1 MKIIENN
8 RTREAFMFVSERK
21 EGGVEQRVDDSWM
34 FDFACKQEKWRSR
47 TIFLEDE
54 FTRMDLMWTES
65 GGSSPYDDES

>member
-34 FDFACKQEKWRSR
+34 FDFACKQEK
-47 TIFLEDE
+47 
-54 FTRMDLMWTES
+54 
-65 GGSSPYDDES
+65 